1 MHNAQDCG
9 AFLVTVS
16 SLDPRY
22 AGFGTWRTSQ
32 ATWGV
37 SSDADRL
44 LSRFKELA
52 RDFFQTATAQR
63 RLVQP
68 LDSLI
73 ELCRECANPDWDGEG
88 ARPIKEETAN
98 EACTLLLLL
107 PPNVS
112 SPTLVAEPSGAIA
125 FEWYKRPN
133 QVLVLSVN
141 GNKSIQFAALL
152 GDGNESH
159 GKVNFSGS
167 MPKEIQDKLDAFGK
181 L

>member
-1 MHNAQDCG
+1 M
-9 AFLVTVS
+9 TVS

-37 SSDADRL
+37 SADADRL

-52 RDFFQTATAQR
+52 RDFFQTATAHR
-63 RLVQP
+63 RIVQP
-68 LDSLI
+68 VDSLI
-73 ELCRECANPDWDGEG
+73 ELYRECANPDWDGEG
-88 ARPIKEETAN
+88 AQPVGEGAVN
-98 EACTLLLLL
+98 EACTLLFLL
-107 PPNVS
+107 PPDVS
-112 SPTLVAEPSGAIA
+112 SPTLLAEPSGAIA
-125 FEWYKRPN
+125 FEWYKKPN

-152 GDGNESH
+152 GNGNESH

-167 MPKEIQDKLDAFGK
+167 MPKEIQDKLDAFSK